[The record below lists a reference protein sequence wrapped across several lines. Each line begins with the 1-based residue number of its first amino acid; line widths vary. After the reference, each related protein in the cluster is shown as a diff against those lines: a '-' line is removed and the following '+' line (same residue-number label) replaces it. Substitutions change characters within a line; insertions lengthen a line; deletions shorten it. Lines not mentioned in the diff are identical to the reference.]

1 VHAALAGEVDAL
13 KAQLDAV
20 TAAHAAAAA
29 QLKAKRARLS
39 ECDQEIKGLEKE
51 LGRIRKAVQDL
62 EVEKRKRENKCVG
75 SRGKPLCLL
84 LLLFMVR

>member
-1 VHAALAGEVDAL
+1 MHPSALAAEVEGL
-13 KAQLDAV
+13 KTQLDAA

-39 ECDQEIKGLEKE
+39 ECDAEIKGLERE

-62 EVEKRKRENKCVG
+62 EVDKKKRENK
-75 SRGKPLCLL
+75 
-84 LLLFMVR
+84 